1 MNFIWKPA
9 CCLLAAAAIL
19 AVAPAH
25 AGDLKITLP
34 RRSTLTPVQRL
45 NRDGVEAVRKHRFDK
60 AESFFYK
67 AYLYDPGDPF
77 TLNNLGY
84 VAELEGQFERA
95 QKFYSLATKQA
106 SDAVIDLANS
116 SRLRGKPM
124 SYALNNLQDV
134 SMRVNRANV
143 EAISLLSKQR
153 APEAETLLRETLKAD
168 PANPF
173 TLNNLGVALET
184 EGDLDAA
191 SRCYSQAARIH
202 SQEPVIVTL
211 SPSARGRPVSE
222 VAADSAKHLSER
234 MRSESVQARAA
245 QLNLRGVSAVNR
257 NNWPD
262 AERDFR
268 QAYALDPN
276 SAFSLNNIGYVS
288 EKDGDLETAQFF
300 YEKAQRAGAADT
312 HVHIATRRSAEGLKV
327 SEVANESE
335 QKAGQRLTED
345 VELRRKQSGPIKLRR
360 RDNKPIDESE
370 PSPPVPTNQVA
381 PASVRPPTPVSPRP

>member
-9 CCLLAAAAIL
+9 CSRLAIAVIVAASS
-19 AVAPAH
+19 AH
-25 AGDLKITLP
+25 ARDLKITLP
-34 RRSTLTPVQRL
+34 RRSELTPVQRL
-45 NRDGVEAVRKHRFDK
+45 NRDGVEAIRKHRLDK
-60 AESFFYK
+60 AESFFYS

-84 VAELEGQFERA
+84 VAELEGQAERA
-95 QKFYSLATKQA
+95 QKFYLLASQQA
-106 SDAVIDLANS
+106 SNAVIDLANT

-124 SYALNNLQDV
+124 RYALNNLQDG

-168 PANPF
+168 PGNPF
-173 TLNNLGVALET
+173 TLNNLGVALES

-191 SRCYSQAARIH
+191 LRYYSQVARIG

-222 VAADSAKHLSER
+222 VAADSAKHLRER
-234 MRSESVQARAA
+234 MRSESIQAQAA

-257 NNWPD
+257 NHWAD

-268 QAYALDPN
+268 QAYALDAN

-300 YEKAQRAGAADT
+300 YEKAQRAGGAGT
-312 HVHIATRRSAEGLKV
+312 SVHIATRRSAEGLKV
-327 SEVANESE
+327 SEVANESQ
-335 QKAGQRLTED
+335 QKVGQRLTED
-345 VELRRKQSGPIKLRR
+345 VEVKRKQSGPIKLKR
-360 RDNKPIDESE
+360 RDNQPIDQSE
-370 PSPPVPTNQVA
+370 ELSPLPTNQAA
-381 PASVRPPTPVSPRP
+381 PASVGAPAPVSPHP